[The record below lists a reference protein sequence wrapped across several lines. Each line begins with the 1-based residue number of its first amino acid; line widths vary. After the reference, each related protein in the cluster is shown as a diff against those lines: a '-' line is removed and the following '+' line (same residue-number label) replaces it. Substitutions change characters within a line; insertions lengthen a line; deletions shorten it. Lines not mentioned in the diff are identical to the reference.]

1 MPGASMNDFS
11 ETRRPE
17 FAKVFAEIDLERQMN
32 HGLTRMDTDVKRLAE
47 KPTFTRRMKDEVFST
62 L

>member
-32 HGLTRMDTDVKRLAE
+32 HGLTVE
-47 KPTFTRRMKDEVFST
+47 
-62 L
+62 